1 VVLHLLK
8 RIYLF
13 YFRSKHF
20 DNNIVSGCLS
30 NLRGSILWICLQF
43 RLSASSRLGYLYLHK
58 NYSKSYFKLKLSRK
72 DCLELLRQQRGHGI
86 PSDCERCFNQIGGT
100 ATSTEWLDFEDLNSF
115 TYCSRN
121 NPPTFATNGAIDP
134 NDGYGCREYR

>member
-1 VVLHLLK
+1 M
-8 RIYLF
+8 
-13 YFRSKHF
+13 
-20 DNNIVSGCLS
+20 VSHQTVS
-30 NLRGSILWICLQF
+30 DVSI
-43 RLSASSRLGYLYLHK
+43 S
-58 NYSKSYFKLKLSRK
+58 
-72 DCLELLRQQRGHGI
+72 
-86 PSDCERCFNQIGGT
+86 IGGT